1 MAKLTKRLVDAFSTD
16 ATEDFLWD
24 GEVKGFGVRAR
35 SSGAKSFLV
44 AYRIGGR
51 AKRLTIC
58 KVGSPYTVD
67 QAREVAVRMLR
78 LAKEGRDPALAKA
91 EERKAVTVAELV
103 DAYLDE
109 GPALRA
115 NKKASSWATDRS
127 VFSSHVKPLLGRR
140 LAKDID
146 ASDVARMQAD
156 IAAGKTARAEKGE
169 ALRGRRRVTGG
180 KRVAALAVSILS
192 AAYQFGIETSRL
204 ADNPARGVARLK
216 TPGRERFL
224 SEVEVAAVAEAL
236 SVMVE
241 GVEINA
247 GMADAI
253 RLLLL
258 TGCRRNEVLA
268 AEWAWVD
275 FEHRCLRLPDSK
287 TGAKVVPLAAP
298 ALQILESRR
307 ESTAPL
313 SRRIKR
319 HEAIGGGPLPSPRSR
334 FVFPASRGDGH
345 IVGLRRSWEAVK
357 VKAAGIMA
365 ERLREVGRDPAL
377 ARDLSDVRLHDL
389 RHSFASFAVE
399 GGAPLLVLGKVL
411 GHRQAST
418 TEVYAHLSDDPVRGV
433 AERTGA
439 RIAEAMKPR
448 KKSGDVVRL
457 PTKAG

>member
-1 MAKLTKRLVDAFSTD
+1 MAKLTKRMVDAFSTD

-78 LAKEGRDPALAKA
+78 LAREGRDPALAKA

-103 DAYLDE
+103 DAYLNE

-140 LAKDID
+140 LAKDVD

-236 SVMVE
+236 SAMME
-241 GVEINA
+241 EAEINA

-298 ALQILESRR
+298 ALQILEGRR
-307 ESTAPL
+307 ESTSPL
-313 SRRIKR
+313 SRRAKR
-319 HEAIGGGPLPSPRSR
+319 PGPSGEPLPSSRSR
-334 FVFPASRGDGH
+334 FVFPAARGDGH

-448 KKSGDVVRL
+448 KSSADVVRL